1 MQMKE
6 YCENIR
12 ALAIFYLIKLK
23 SLRPCG
29 ISEKEYLSRL
39 MEFLKTFLKEFSKS
53 PLKKVN

>member
-1 MQMKE
+1 MKE